1 MEKGVCVLLQE
12 LPGGDSEAFSHAD
25 NIIGGEDEPEFRAAL
40 REAGHVSMAVEVE
53 GSPGQRLENFGF
65 FLAVHMMKGQ
75 TERFVVSG
83 FFTVNVF

>member
-1 MEKGVCVLLQE
+1 
-12 LPGGDSEAFSHAD
+12 
-25 NIIGGEDEPEFRAAL
+25 
-40 REAGHVSMAVEVE
+40 VE